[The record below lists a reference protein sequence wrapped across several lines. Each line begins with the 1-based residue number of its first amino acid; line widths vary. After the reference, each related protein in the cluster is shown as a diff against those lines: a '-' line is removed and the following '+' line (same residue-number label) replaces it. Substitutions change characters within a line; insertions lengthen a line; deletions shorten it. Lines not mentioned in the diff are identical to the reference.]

1 MIIVAK
7 VLHVSIARRFQMS
20 TITHFIPLLILF
32 GCLSCSNLPAM
43 EQTAKVKT
51 EPTTLDHRAGFLG
64 KMSTSHMQSL
74 QTACMKSQN
83 NQAKCDEVLMKDCS
97 VEMSKLE
104 CQKMMAEAKAEE

>member
-1 MIIVAK
+1 MSLFKYLIPVF
-7 VLHVSIARRFQMS
+7 VLIGS
-20 TITHFIPLLILF
+20 
-32 GCLSCSNLPAM
+32 LSCSNLPAK
-43 EQTAKVKT
+43 EQTAKVKA